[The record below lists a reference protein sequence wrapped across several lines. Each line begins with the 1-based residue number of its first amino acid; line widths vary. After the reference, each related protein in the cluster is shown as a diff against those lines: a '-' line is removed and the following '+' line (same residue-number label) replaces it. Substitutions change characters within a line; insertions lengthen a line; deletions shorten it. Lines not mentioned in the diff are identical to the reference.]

1 MKTMILTAAM
11 MILMIANPSWAN
23 ADTTSTGN
31 PGSAAFDATVKVKL
45 SEVIEFTV
53 NNPSSEKVTLTIIGE
68 GNNKLFERKVS
79 GDKALRI
86 DCNMKDFGKGT
97 YTCLVEKNGEAVVYQ
112 SVTIGK

>member
-31 PGSAAFDATVKVKL
+31 PGAAAFDATVKVKL
-45 SEVIEFTV
+45 SEIIEFSV
-53 NNPSSEKVTLTIIGE
+53 NNPSNEKVTLTIIGE
-68 GNNKLFERKVS
+68 RNNKLFERKVN
-79 GDKALRI
+79 GEETLRI

-97 YTCLVEKNGEAVVYQ
+97 YTCLVEKNGEAVVRKD
-112 SVTIGK
+112 VTIGK